1 MTLEEGAYLTI
12 REIGKGIYTES
23 RSKFLAFAHPVRNEE
38 EATAILADYRRRY
51 HDARHVCFAY
61 VVGSGQNAV
70 QRSSDDGEPSGT
82 AGKPILN
89 CILSRELQQVAV
101 IVVRY
106 FGGVKLG
113 TGPLGKA
120 YRTATQEALDNTE
133 VIVRHHTLPLS
144 FHVTYED
151 ADKAERALKLVEA
164 EDIRRTYGG
173 ESIRFDAQIISG
185 RKTTLESALENF
197 SKDFQVTETEK

>member
-1 MTLEEGAYLTI
+1 MSYVTVRGEAESEFVEKKS
-12 REIGKGIYTES
+12 RFIGQVCPAS
-23 RSKFLAFAHPVRNEE
+23 SEE
-38 EATAILADYRRRY
+38 EALRFVEKIRARY
-51 HDARHVCFAY
+51 PDATHNVWAY
-61 VVGSGQNAV
+61 NLRQG
-70 QRSSDDGEPSGT
+70 RCRCSDDGEPSGT

-164 EDIRRTYGG
+164 EDIQRTYGG

-197 SKDFQVTETEK
+197 AKDFRVTETEK